1 MPITLAD
8 VQSSMAKLRPP
19 SIILH
24 GVEKIGKSTF
34 GANMETPIFLRT
46 EDGVSNIDVPTLP
59 LCETWDTVIESLT
72 ALSMEEHN
80 YKTLVVDSLDWLEPI
95 LWQETCALAND
106 GKGVSGIEKIE
117 GGYGKGFAAALDVW
131 RLYFK
136 YLDYLRNEKG
146 MTILQLAHSK
156 VKEVKAPDSEIYEA
170 FTMKLQDGK
179 NTSAAA
185 LLFEYSDIILFANYQ
200 VNTVKEVINNDKN
213 KTRARA
219 IGTGQRYLFTE
230 ERPAFKAGNRY
241 GLPDK
246 ILFDKEGKCWETIK
260 GHIPYFNQQPK

>member
-8 VQSSMAKLRPP
+8 VKNSMDVLRPP
-19 SIILH
+19 SIVLH

-34 GANMETPIFLRT
+34 GANMETPIFIRT
-46 EDGVSNIDVPTLP
+46 EDGLSNISASTFPR
-59 LCETWDTVIESLT
+59 CETWESIIECLT

-80 YKTLVVDSLDWLEPI
+80 HKTLVMDSLDWLEPI
-95 LWQETCALAND
+95 LWQETCELNGKVAN
-106 GKGVSGIEKIE
+106 IEKVD
-117 GGYGKGFAAALDVW
+117 GGFGKGFMAALDVW

-136 YLDYLRNEKG
+136 YLDYLRDNKG

-156 VKEVKAPDSEIYEA
+156 VKDVKAPDSEIYETY
-170 FTMKLQDGK
+170 TMKLQDGK
-179 NTSAAA
+179 NATAAG

-200 VNTVKEVINNDKN
+200 VNTVKETVNNDKN

-219 IGTGQRYLFTE
+219 IGTGQRFLFTE

-246 ILFDKEGKCWETIK
+246 IPFDKEGACWGTIK
-260 GHIPYFNQQPK
+260 SYIPYFNQKQGV